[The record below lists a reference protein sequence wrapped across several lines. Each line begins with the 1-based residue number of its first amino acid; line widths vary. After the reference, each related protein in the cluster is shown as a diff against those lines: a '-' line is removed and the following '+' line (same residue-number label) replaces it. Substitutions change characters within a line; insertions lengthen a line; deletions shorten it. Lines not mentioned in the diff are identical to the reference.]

1 MLKLL
6 VSGEGKSRTG
16 VMISIP
22 QYPLYSAALAEL
34 GAVQISY
41 YLDEDNCWS
50 LDINELR
57 RALQEAKKHCNPR
70 ALCIINPGN
79 PTGVT
84 TNLSAFI
91 VVASLGLLDIYF
103 TSSYWIIKNKYH
115 FWPLLYFYYIT
126 VGASHSLQIVHP
138 LSWLLH
144 LQVHDPETYHHD
156 EGCISCEV
164 RKWSIF
170 VETQMPEI
178 GGKFRKKLNNK
189 YTFHWFLVSFPC
201 IPHLHFWS

>member
-103 TSSYWIIKNKYH
+103 TSSYWIINNKYH
-115 FWPLLYFYYIT
+115 FWPLLYIYYIT

-138 LSWLLH
+138 LS
-144 LQVHDPETYHHD
+144 
-156 EGCISCEV
+156 
-164 RKWSIF
+164 
-170 VETQMPEI
+170 
-178 GGKFRKKLNNK
+178 
-189 YTFHWFLVSFPC
+189 
-201 IPHLHFWS
+201 